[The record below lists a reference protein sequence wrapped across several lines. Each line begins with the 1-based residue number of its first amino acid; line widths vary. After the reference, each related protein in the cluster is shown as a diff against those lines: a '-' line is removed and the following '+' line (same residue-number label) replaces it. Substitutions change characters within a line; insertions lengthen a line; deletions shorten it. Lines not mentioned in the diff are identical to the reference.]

1 MPALPAAP
9 PPALTPLQRQ
19 SVLRTLR
26 SPRLLGTEVLAA
38 VVVALWL
45 IAQRVR
51 AGRRGGR
58 GASMAA

>member
-26 SPRLLGTEVLAA
+26 SPRLLGTEVVAA
-38 VVVALWL
+38 VVVARAL
-45 IAQRVR
+45 IPEAV
-51 AGRRGGR
+51 ALSR
-58 GASMAA
+58 GA